1 MRRGLDC
8 RSNRNHGKPI
18 RGDIRMMI
26 TGLDIMAVGF
36 LIALAAY
43 AIYKKGDR

>member
-1 MRRGLDC
+1 
-8 RSNRNHGKPI
+8 
-18 RGDIRMMI
+18 MMI